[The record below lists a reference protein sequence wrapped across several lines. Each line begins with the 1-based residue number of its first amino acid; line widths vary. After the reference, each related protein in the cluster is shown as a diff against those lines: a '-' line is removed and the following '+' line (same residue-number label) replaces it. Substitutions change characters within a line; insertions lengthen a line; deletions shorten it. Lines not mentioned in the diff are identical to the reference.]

1 MEDDRNIEEKLLL
14 RLLTEKKYVL
24 LRELL
29 AEMNEADIAG
39 IMDSMENEDS
49 LRLFRILPKNMAAE
63 VFADLELDD
72 QAYIIQSLSET

>member
-72 QAYIIQSLSET
+72 QA